1 MLCAETWEFCKLG
14 WVYLG
19 PSLKLDQW
27 NLWNIQR
34 LVHNTGAGLG
44 AVAEAMDGQL
54 GQHGGYGEA
63 GCGGQWSMLDYA
75 SMLLDYATMHNM

>member
-1 MLCAETWEFCKLG
+1 M
-14 WVYLG
+14 
-19 PSLKLDQW
+19 
-27 NLWNIQR
+27 
-34 LVHNTGAGLG
+34 VHNTGAGLG

>member
-1 MLCAETWEFCKLG
+1 MLCAETWELCKLG

-34 LVHNTGAGLG
+34 LVHNTGPGMG
-44 AVAEAMDGQL
+44 AVASALARPAMEAMAEAS
-54 GQHGGYGEA
+54 GY
-63 GCGGQWSMLDYA
+63 GGQWSMLDYA
-75 SMLLDYATMHNM
+75 SMLPDYATMHNM